1 MEIKIIYNEDEIQ
14 YSVKNAITRYLE
26 TNIEDQVAEN
36 DQLLDYIDQE
46 IEEFISTNGFKDL
59 VKSVIDNNTE
69 IIKESVKDILIDKL
83 KNNVF

>member
-59 VKSVIDNNTE
+59 VKSL
-69 IIKESVKDILIDKL
+69 II
-83 KNNVF
+83 